1 MQNLQ
6 NGNDADDDTEDK
18 ALTDNEESVQMT
30 RSISSQNRRSGTP
43 SALRQTRRQS
53 RDIVSWSAF

>member
-43 SALRQTRRQS
+43 STLRQTRRQS